1 MITAIAIIA
10 LSAQTDTPTT
20 GKLAL
25 LEPTVVASVF
35 TDEGARIDPFSA
47 ASRVAGRIRGESG
60 RWEGWDLKFCDY
72 KNVLKEQKS
81 IFGDR
86 SSTTTLADRSKL
98 AKLAGKLQ
106 ARYVAYYN
114 LLELTGSRTGGVSAR
129 TMGRASINLTVYDA
143 VRNAYV
149 WNDQK
154 TETSIRKGTKTQMQ
168 PRIDQA
174 LLNSIRKALEPFATK
189 GLRKEIK
196 D

>member
-1 MITAIAIIA
+1 VITAIAMIA
-10 LSAQTDTPTT
+10 LTAQTETPTT
-20 GKLAL
+20 GKVAL

-35 TDEGARIDPFSA
+35 TNEGARTDPFAA

-72 KNVLKEQKS
+72 KNVLREQKS

-86 SSTTTLADRSKL
+86 GSITTLADRSKL
-98 AKLAGKLQ
+98 ARVAGKLQ
-106 ARYVAYYN
+106 ARYVAFYN
-114 LLELTGSRTGGVSAR
+114 ILELTGARTGGLSAR
-129 TMGRASINLTVYDA
+129 TTGRASINLTIFDA

-154 TETSIRKGTKTQMQ
+154 TETSIRTGTKTQMQ

-174 LLNSIRKALEPFATK
+174 LLNSIRLAMEPFATK

>member
-1 MITAIAIIA
+1 VITAIAMIA
-10 LSAQTDTPTT
+10 LTAQTDTPTT
-20 GKLAL
+20 GKVAL

-35 TDEGARIDPFSA
+35 TNEGARIDPFAA
-47 ASRVAGRIRGESG
+47 ASRVAGRMRGESG

-72 KNVLKEQKS
+72 KNVLSEQKS
-81 IFGDR
+81 IFGNR
-86 SSTTTLADRSKL
+86 GAIKSLADRDKL
-98 AKLAGKLQ
+98 ARLASKLQ
-106 ARYVAYYN
+106 ARYVAFYN
-114 LLELTGSRTGGVSAR
+114 LLELTGARTGGVSAR
-129 TMGRASINLTVYDA
+129 TTGRASINLTVYDA

-174 LLNSIRKALEPFATK
+174 LLNSIRLAMEPFATK

>member
-1 MITAIAIIA
+1 MIA
-10 LSAQTDTPTT
+10 LTAQTDTPTT
-20 GKLAL
+20 GKVAL

-35 TDEGARIDPFSA
+35 TNEGARIDSFAA

-72 KNVLKEQKS
+72 KNVLREQKS

-86 SSTTTLADRSKL
+86 GSITTLADRSKL
-98 AKLAGKLQ
+98 ARVAGKLQ
-106 ARYVAYYN
+106 ARYVAFYII
-114 LLELTGSRTGGVSAR
+114 LELTGARTGGLSAR
-129 TMGRASINLTVYDA
+129 TTGRASINLTIFDA

-154 TETSIRKGTKTQMQ
+154 TETSIRTGTKTQMQ

-174 LLNSIRKALEPFATK
+174 LLNSIRLAMEPFATK

>member
-1 MITAIAIIA
+1 MIA
-10 LSAQTDTPTT
+10 LTAQTDTPTT
-20 GKLAL
+20 GKVAL

-35 TDEGARIDPFSA
+35 TNEGARIDPFAA

-72 KNVLKEQKS
+72 KNVLREQKS

-86 SSTTTLADRSKL
+86 GSITTLADRSKL
-98 AKLAGKLQ
+98 ARVAGKLQ
-106 ARYVAYYN
+106 ARYLAFYN
-114 LLELTGSRTGGVSAR
+114 ILELTGARTGGLSAR
-129 TMGRASINLTVYDA
+129 TTGRASINLTIFDA

-154 TETSIRKGTKTQMQ
+154 TETSIRTGTKTQMQ

-174 LLNSIRKALEPFATK
+174 LLNSIRLAMEPFATK